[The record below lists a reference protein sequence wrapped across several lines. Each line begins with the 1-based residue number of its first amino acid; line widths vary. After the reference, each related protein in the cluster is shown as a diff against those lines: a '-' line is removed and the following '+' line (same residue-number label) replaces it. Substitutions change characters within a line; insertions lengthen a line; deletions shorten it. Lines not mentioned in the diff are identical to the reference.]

1 MPENSYRNLIS
12 ILRTM
17 NKTFVMNNHVILSYD
32 SFIQPL
38 RIVGP
43 CQKRMGIGQSR
54 DVSTLLPRSY
64 IASWTTFGVKVP
76 TPSHHF
82 TNTKICPIGQTEN
95 TFFKT
100 FYILY
105 RTYMTVFLCHCTKLS
120 VTSSP
125 TCTIAHSSPSHS
137 LVDVVDLMHLS
148 LIDFV
153 HVYQSHRSII
163 FILLMSPPP

>member
-54 DVSTLLPRSY
+54 DVSTLLPPSY

-76 TPSHHF
+76 SLATIS
-82 TNTKICPIGQTEN
+82 PILKFAQ
-95 TFFKT
+95 
-100 FYILY
+100 
-105 RTYMTVFLCHCTKLS
+105 
-120 VTSSP
+120 
-125 TCTIAHSSPSHS
+125 
-137 LVDVVDLMHLS
+137 
-148 LIDFV
+148 
-153 HVYQSHRSII
+153 
-163 FILLMSPPP
+163 